1 MSIDFEQPT
10 RTLDTATGG
19 DGTATPSG
27 FAQATD
33 PWGDVDRHLVRYG
46 ATFFAGIIDRAEGC
60 YVYTEDGRKILD
72 FTSGQMSATLGHAH
86 PDIVRTVQQT
96 YPRLDH
102 LFSGML
108 SRPVINLSRR
118 IAEAT
123 RAVADVSGAGQS
135 PLDNVLLLSTGSEV
149 NDAAIRL
156 AKLVTGKFEIVSF
169 SRSWHGLTGAAAGA
183 TYSAARKSGTPGEP
197 GQIAIPTPYEYR
209 PDFCDPEG
217 NLDWRAQLDYGFQ
230 MVDAQ
235 SVGSL
240 AACIVE
246 PILSGGG
253 VLVPPPGYLAALREK
268 CHERGMLLI
277 FDEAQT
283 SMGRAGHWYG
293 YQHDRVTPDILTLS
307 KTLGAG
313 LPLAALVTTAE
324 IEQQAHERGYVFFTS
339 HVNDPVV
346 AAVGCTVMDV
356 IERDGLL
363 QAVNERG
370 AQLRAGL
377 ADIMNRHE
385 VVGDAR
391 GRGLLQG
398 IEIVE
403 DKASKRRSEPIGDR
417 ITQECYAL
425 GLHMNIV
432 CLPGMGGVFRIAPP
446 LTVTR
451 DELDTGLAI
460 LDEAIGRVERTR

>member
-1 MSIDFEQPT
+1 MFIDNNRWYSDPFEC
-10 RTLDTATGG
+10 RE
-19 DGTATPSG
+19 G
-27 FAQATD
+27 F
-33 PWGDVDRHLVRYG
+33 WNDVDQHMLRYG
-46 ATFFAGIIDRAEGC
+46 APYFTPAVIDHASGS

-86 PDIVRTVQQT
+86 PAIVKTVQET

-102 LFSGML
+102 LFSAML
-108 SRPVINLSRR
+108 SRPVVNLTRR
-118 IAEAT
+118 LTDAATAASAKDVDGPAE
-123 RAVADVSGAGQS
+123 
-135 PLDNVLLLSTGSEV
+135 PLDHAVLLTTGSEV
-149 NDAAIRL
+149 NDAALRL
-156 AKLVTGKFEIVSF
+156 AKAVTGKFEVVSF
-169 SRSWHGLTGAAAGA
+169 NRSWHGLTSAAAGA
-183 TYSAARKSGTPGEP
+183 TYSSARKVGVPGVP

-209 PDFCDPEG
+209 PDFTDADG
-217 NLDWRAQLDYGFQ
+217 NLDWSRQLDYGFA

-246 PILSGGG
+246 PIVSGGG
-253 VLVPPPGYLAALREK
+253 ILVPPPGYFKALRDK

-283 SMGRAGHWYG
+283 SMGRVGSWFG
-293 YQHDRVTPDILTLS
+293 FERDGVTPDIVTVS

-313 LPLAALVTTAE
+313 LPLAAMITTAS
-324 IEQQAHERGYVFFTS
+324 IERRAHDAGFVFYTS

-346 AAVGCTVMDV
+346 AAVGYTVMDV
-356 IERDGLL
+356 IERDDLFGN
-363 QAVNERG
+363 VERRG
-370 AQLRAGL
+370 AQLRDGL
-377 ADIMNRHE
+377 RRIMDGHE
-385 VVGDAR
+385 IVGDAR

-403 DKASKRRSEPIGDR
+403 DKASKMRSEHLADL
-417 ITQECYAL
+417 ITQECFKR

-446 LTVTR
+446 LTVSP
-451 DELDTGLAI
+451 DEIDLGLSI
-460 LDEAIGRVERTR
+460 LDESIGVVERSR